1 MVSLNQIEH
10 GVGRW
15 VDAELIPMLPTGGQY
30 DNLKRIGVA
39 AGAVYLIRKG
49 RATLSALQSSAFLK
63 ALGAIDDNG
72 DIDIE
77 GVKEVLGEKIPET
90 GIKVTVPL
98 LGEVTFYRRD
108 LESVYAYIMGG

>member
-1 MVSLNQIEH
+1 MVSIAQIER

-15 VDAELIPMLPTGGQY
+15 VDAELMPLIPTGGQY

-49 RATLSALQSSAFLK
+49 KTVLMTLRDSSFLN
-63 ALGAIDDNG
+63 ALGAVDANG

-77 GVKEVLGEKIPET
+77 GVKEVLAEKIPET
-90 GIKVTVPL
+90 GIKVNIPIL
-98 LGEVTFYRRD
+98 NEVTFYRRD